1 MKFCSQLLA
10 LALVQANIFGGN
22 AFMVQGPKAQ
32 SKVIVQ
38 STYDNL
44 ETRLA
49 EELSGVAGGLATR
62 DSQIADMQFAK
73 NIEDLE
79 ITRIQGGG
87 ALRTWS
93 FQSPEVDRLIVCMTG
108 EDRTLDTMT
117 HEGRLMHARVYLCQG
132 PDNTPVRMEIKS
144 GKGKLRPFKAVIE
157 TPGGHSSLFIRN
169 IGNIEF
175 PITASVGACTEDPQI
190 AVAMGF
196 MELSRGLYDMSVPRT
211 LQGGAVVTYPLEPA
225 VSGAKVVLKT
235 DGRPLN
241 ASIELVQ
248 GPNSIKFTID
258 LYTEDGIERPAFFVI
273 PTPGAGNVIRI
284 VNTAPVEFPLIVC
297 VEPYMIETI

>member
-1 MKFCSQLLA
+1 MKFCGQLFA
-10 LALVQANIFGGN
+10 LAISSSFLGGN
-22 AFMVQGPKAQ
+22 AFVVQGPKAQ
-32 SKVIVQ
+32 SKTVVH
-38 STYDNL
+38 STYDSL
-44 ETRLA
+44 DTRLA
-49 EELSGVAGGLATR
+49 QDFSGVSGGLSTR

-73 NIEDLE
+73 NIEELE

-93 FQSPEVDRLIVCMTG
+93 FQSPEVDRLMVAMTG

-175 PITASVGACTEDPQI
+175 PITASVGAACGDPGL
-190 AVAMGF
+190 AAAMGF
-196 MELSRGLYDMSVPRT
+196 MELSDGLYDMSTPRT

-225 VSGAKVVLKT
+225 VSGAKVVMKT

-241 ASIELVQ
+241 SSIELVQ

-297 VEPYMIETI
+297 VEPYMIESD